1 MKLTSASA
9 ATLSAPAQGALWMA
23 GAAVCFSGMIVLIRM
38 GVEVLHPFQVA
49 FFRNLFAL
57 AFILPWVLR
66 SGFGALKTRR
76 LGAYTWRAV
85 TGLSAMLLWFLA
97 LSMMPMAEA
106 VSLSFTAPLFAT
118 IGAALFLGEIVR
130 ARRWSATALGF
141 IGVLVIV
148 RPGLEALSLP
158 ALLVLASALGAAV
171 SMLIVKSLA
180 RTEPSAAMV
189 AYMGI
194 FLTPMSLVPA
204 LFVWQTPD
212 LPTLGI
218 MVGIAALATV
228 AHLCFT
234 HSMHLADASAVIPLD
249 YLRLPLV
256 ALLGWALF
264 GEIMDVWS
272 WLGAAIIIGA
282 TLYIARREAVV
293 ARERRPHDPAPVATG
308 AAREKL

>member
-1 MKLTSASA
+1 MKPISASA

-23 GAAVCFSGMIVLIRM
+23 GAAVCFSGMIVLIRLATDA
-38 GVEVLHPFQVA
+38 LHPFQVA

-57 AFILPWVLR
+57 MFLLPWVLR
-66 SGFGALKTRR
+66 AGFGALKTKR

-85 TGLSAMLLWFLA
+85 TGLTAMLLWFLA

-130 ARRWSATALGF
+130 ARRWSATAVGF
-141 IGVLVIV
+141 LGVLVIV
-148 RPGLEALSLP
+148 RPGVEAVSLP
-158 ALLVLASALGAAV
+158 ALLVLGSALGAAV
-171 SMLIVKSLA
+171 SMLFVKSLS
-180 RTEPSAAMV
+180 RTEPSTAMV

-194 FLTPMSLVPA
+194 FLTPLSFVPA

-212 LPTLGI
+212 LQTLGI
-218 MVGIAALATV
+218 MLGIAALATV

-234 HSMHLADASAVIPLD
+234 HAMHLADASAVIPLD

-256 ALLGWALF
+256 ALFGWALF
-264 GEIMDVWS
+264 GERMDAWS
-272 WLGAAIIIGA
+272 WAGAAIIIGA

-293 ARERRPHDPAPVATG
+293 AAERRPHDPGPVATG